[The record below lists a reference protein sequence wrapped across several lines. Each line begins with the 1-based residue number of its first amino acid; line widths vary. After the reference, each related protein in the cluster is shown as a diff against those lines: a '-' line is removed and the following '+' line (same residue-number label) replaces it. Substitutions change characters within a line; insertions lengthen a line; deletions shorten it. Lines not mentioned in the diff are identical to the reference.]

1 MKYLILISL
10 LTLICFVGFGQT
22 KKLTDEDIN
31 NSGAIKLVFVTAVD
45 EARELAKKDIENS
58 VPFLLLRS
66 GIAPV
71 VYSTDSA
78 FENKYNVYY
87 YEDGCTGPDYRLTE
101 EYNFV
106 ILDHLQKT
114 HGKEWKRKI
123 RKDVVG
129 YKKWRSNK

>member
-1 MKYLILISL
+1 MKYLILISI
-10 LTLICFVGFGQT
+10 LTLISFVGFGQT
-22 KKLTDEDIN
+22 KKLTNEDIN
-31 NSGAIKLVFVTAVD
+31 NSGAIKLVFVTKAN
-45 EARELAKKDIENS
+45 EARELAKKDIENNM
-58 VPFLLLRS
+58 PFLLLRS

-71 VYSTDSA
+71 VYSADSS

-87 YEDGCTGPDYRLTE
+87 YEDGCTGPDYSLTE

-106 ILDHLQKT
+106 ILDHLQRT
-114 HGKEWKRKI
+114 YGKEWRRKI